1 MDQKRLLAAIAISIG
16 ILLIFDFLGRPS
28 REAQR
33 AQQAAQQQAAL
44 VQQQQQQQQATPL
57 PQPSNPLGT
66 PTDAA
71 AAAGAPSTPAARLP
85 VDGPR
90 VQGTL
95 NLRGARLDDLV
106 LKGYH
111 ETVDRNSPLVRLLA
125 PREGAA
131 P

>member
-16 ILLIFDFLGRPS
+16 ILLIFDFVGRPS

-44 VQQQQQQQQATPL
+44 VQQQQQATPL

-71 AAAGAPSTPAARLP
+71 AAAGAPSSPAAPLP

-90 VQGTL
+90 VQGSL

-111 ETVDRNSPLVRLLA
+111 E
-125 PREGAA
+125 
-131 P
+131 